1 LCGDDKLCLFD
12 VAATGDLSIG
22 EATKEVE
29 EDLQIL
35 EEILQPTVCDPQ
47 CVNGACVGNNSCF
60 CSEGYQGIACNQPV
74 LNECEENICVNGGTC
89 SLIAGDTVCSCLDLY
104 TGINCEDLISSPTSS
119 PSLTPSSASL
129 SVLLVIVFVALAVI
143 IGVIVLI
150 LVAIFCIQKK
160 KRDLKNPS
168 QLQSTNPFYNDD
180 PEGDT
185 EAYELDW
192 HSKDKKNE
200 N

>member
-1 LCGDDKLCLFD
+1 PEYTPLFEAKFNDPKLEKEAIKLCGDDKLCLFD

-60 CSEGYQGIACNQPV
+60 CSEGYQGIACNQP
-74 LNECEENICVNGGTC
+74 
-89 SLIAGDTVCSCLDLY
+89 
-104 TGINCEDLISSPTSS
+104 EDLISSPTSS